1 MGHYDISREFIKLSE
16 LAESAAEP
24 LLHGKRMKSGQ
35 GQEWMTGPRGL
46 REAGKRLGGVK
57 RSTQDNEMAGSV

>member
-16 LAESAAEP
+16 LAESAVRP
-24 LLHGKRMKSGQ
+24 LLHEKRMKSGQ
-35 GQEWMTGPRGL
+35 GQEWTTDPGGL

-57 RSTQDNEMAGSV
+57 WSA